1 MDDVFDA
8 TDTDTF
14 DTGTLD
20 KFHLGI
26 SADGRSCV
34 MVFVGEDQHTI
45 NCVADF
51 AEFNAFIA
59 SLNHAAN
66 EMARRRSM
74 LGDTAQGGVR
84 FDTMNV
90 ASAAFQM
97 NADAGVIEGALV
109 GSSGEIMGLR
119 MCPEVACQ
127 LTRAM
132 LMSAPAASSC

>member
-1 MDDVFDA
+1 MEDVG
-8 TDTDTF
+8 TL

-34 MVFVGEDQHTI
+34 MVFVGEDHRTI

-66 EMARRRSM
+66 EMARRRSA
-74 LGDTAQGGVR
+74 LGDEEDGGTR

-97 NADAGVIEGALV
+97 NPIAGVIEGALV
-109 GSSGEIMGLR
+109 GSSGEIMGIR

>member
-1 MDDVFDA
+1 MQVIN
-8 TDTDTF
+8 
-14 DTGTLD
+14 GTLD

-34 MVFVGEDQHTI
+34 MVFVDDDHHTI
-45 NCVADF
+45 NCVANF
-51 AEFNAFIA
+51 VEFNAFIA

-66 EMARRRSM
+66 EMGRRRSE
-74 LGDTAQGGVR
+74 LGDQEEGGAR

-97 NADAGVIEGALV
+97 NIDAGYIEGALV
-109 GSSGEIMGLR
+109 GSGGEIMGIR

-132 LMSAPAASSC
+132 LMSAPAASTC